1 MSGWLR
7 AGSPAAGTG
16 DLIDTAAR
24 SGGSTHKR
32 REFMAGKKIGLA
44 LLLAAAVLGTA
55 LPAAATHA
63 AHPASVEAVPS
74 TLTPG
79 ILDGHVYAIT
89 QVGSTIVVGGSFTQ
103 ARSAGST
110 TTLARS
116 RILAFDVATGVL
128 SQSFAPV
135 LSDYVETLLPG
146 PSPGTV
152 IAGGKFNTVN
162 GVNRKGLVTLDLATG
177 QAVSTF
183 APPYLNGIVQ
193 DMDLRDGRLLV
204 AGTFTTY
211 GGQPRGGLASVDPVT
226 GALTGYLTA
235 SVTEHHNYDGTGAIG
250 AVGVTR
256 FDITPDGT
264 KMVMIGNFRKVNGQ
278 TRRQIAMLDL
288 SPSTATLSTSWST
301 TRFSS
306 ACNRKSSDSWIRD
319 VSLSPDGSY
328 FVVVGKGGYF
338 PGTMCDTASRWETGA
353 TGSDLSPTWVAVTGG
368 DTLLSVAITGAAVYV
383 GGHQRWL
390 NNPNA
395 RDAAGPGAVPRPGVA
410 ALDPAS
416 GVPLTW
422 NPGRNPRG
430 AGAGVLYATSA
441 GLWMGSDTEYVG
453 YFQYRRPRL
462 AFFPLT
468 AAAGPDLRAPAL
480 PSHVYFG
487 GPTSGTLGAATTYGP
502 DDLARRMYD
511 GVSVQPSTLR
521 GSGGIAWSQVRGAMV
536 LGSTLYYGSSDGM
549 LYRRSFDGVSFGPA
563 SAVDPYNDPVW
574 STAKTGKA
582 DGQTYRGF
590 APSFYGEL
598 ASVTGL
604 SSANGRLY
612 YTLSGD
618 PNLYWRWWSPESGV
632 IHPVRAVVSGGP
644 VGATQGMFVSGNQL
658 YVVAAADGS
667 LRRWTLQ
674 GAALSGGATLVSGP
688 SVDGTDWRARAVFL
702 SP

>member
-1 MSGWLR
+1 M
-7 AGSPAAGTG
+7 T
-16 DLIDTAAR
+16 
-24 SGGSTHKR
+24 
-32 REFMAGKKIGLA
+32 GKKIGLA
-44 LLLAAAVLGTA
+44 LLLSAAVLGTA

-63 AHPASVEAVPS
+63 PHPATVDAVPS
-74 TLTPG
+74 ALTPG
-79 ILDGHVYAIT
+79 VLDGHVYAIT
-89 QVGSTIVVGGSFTQ
+89 QVGSTIVVGGSFTK
-103 ARSAGST
+103 AASAGST
-110 TTLARS
+110 TTLSRS
-116 RILAFDVATGVL
+116 RILAFNVATGVL
-128 SQSFAPV
+128 SDSFAPV

-146 PSPGTV
+146 PTPGTV

-235 SVTEHHNYDGTGAIG
+235 SVTEHHNYDGTGANG

-256 FDITPDGT
+256 FDITPDGK
-264 KMVMIGNFRKVNGQ
+264 KMVLIGNFRKVNGQ
-278 TRRQIAMLDL
+278 TRRQVAMLDL
-288 SPSTATLSTSWST
+288 SSSTATLATNWST

-306 ACNRKSSDSWIRD
+306 PCNRKGSDSWIRD

-328 FVVVGKGGYF
+328 FVVVGKGGYY
-338 PGTMCDTASRWETGA
+338 PGTLCDTASRWETGA
-353 TGSDLSPTWVAVTGG
+353 TGSGLNPTWIAETGG

-390 NNPNA
+390 NNPTT

-453 YFQYRRPRL
+453 YFQHRRPRL

-468 AAAGPDLRAPAL
+468 ATAGPNLSTRTLPAN
-480 PSHVYFG
+480 VYFG
-487 GPTSGTLGAATTYGP
+487 GPTNATLGGQTSFGP
-502 DDLARRMYD
+502 DDLARRGYD
-511 GVSVQPSTLR
+511 GTTAQPVILR
-521 GSGGIAWSQVRGAMV
+521 DSGGIAWSQVRGAML
-536 LGSTLYYGSSDGM
+536 LGSTLYYGFADGM
-549 LYRRSFDGVSFGPA
+549 LYRRSFDGVSFGAPA
-563 SAVDPYNDPVW
+563 AVDPYNDPVW
-574 STAKTGKA
+574 SAAKTGKP
-582 DGQTYRGF
+582 DGQTYRGL

-598 ASVTGL
+598 STVTGMA
-604 SSANGRLY
+604 SANGRIY
-612 YTLSGD
+612 YTLAGD
-618 PNLYWRWWSPESGV
+618 PNLYWRWWSPDSGV
-632 IHPVRAVVSGGP
+632 IHPVRAAVSGGT
-644 VGATQGMFVSGNQL
+644 VGDSRGLFLSGNQL
-658 YVVAAADGS
+658 YVVAASDGS

-674 GAALSGGATLVSGP
+674 GAALSGGSTLVAGP

-702 SP
+702 GP

>member
-1 MSGWLR
+1 M
-7 AGSPAAGTG
+7 T
-16 DLIDTAAR
+16 
-24 SGGSTHKR
+24 
-32 REFMAGKKIGLA
+32 GKKIGLA
-44 LLLAAAVLGTA
+44 LLVASAVLGTA
-55 LPAAATHA
+55 LPAAGTHA
-63 AHPASVEAVPS
+63 SHPASVDAVPS
-74 TLTPG
+74 ALTPG

-110 TTLARS
+110 TAVARS
-116 RILAFDVATGVL
+116 RILAFDVSTGVL

-146 PSPGTV
+146 PAPGTV

-162 GVNRKGLVTLDLATG
+162 GANRKGLVTLDLATG

-235 SVTEHHNYDGTGAIG
+235 SVTEHHNYDGTGANG

-256 FDITPDGT
+256 FDITPDGK
-264 KMVMIGNFRKVNGQ
+264 KMVLIGNFRKVNGQ
-278 TRRQIAMLDL
+278 TRRQVAMLDL
-288 SPSTATLSTSWST
+288 SSSTATLATNWST

-306 ACNRKSSDSWIRD
+306 PCNRKGSDSWIRD

-328 FVVVGKGGYF
+328 FVVVGKGGYY
-338 PGTMCDTASRWETGA
+338 PGTLCDTASRWETGA
-353 TGSDLSPTWVAVTGG
+353 TGSGLNPTWIAETGG

-390 NNPNA
+390 NNPTT
-395 RDAAGPGAVPRPGVA
+395 RDAAGPGAVPRAGVA

-430 AGAGVLYATSA
+430 AGAGVLYATSS

-453 YFQYRRPRL
+453 YFQHRRPRL

-468 AAAGPDLRAPAL
+468 ATTRPDLRAPVL
-480 PSHVYFG
+480 PGEVYFG
-487 GPTSGTLGAATTYGP
+487 GPTSATLGTGTSFDP
-502 DDLARRMYD
+502 NDLASRAYD
-511 GVSVQPSTLR
+511 GTTAQPATGR
-521 GSGGIAWSQVRGAMV
+521 DPGGIAWSQVRGAML
-536 LGSTLYYGSSDGM
+536 LGSTLYYGSADGTFA
-549 LYRRSFDGVSFGPA
+549 RRSFDGVSFGPA
-563 SAVDPYNDPVW
+563 SAIDPYNDAVW

-582 DGQTYRGF
+582 GGQTYRGV
-590 APSFYGEL
+590 APNFYGEL
-598 ASVTGL
+598 PTVAGL
-604 SSANGRLY
+604 ASANGRLY

-618 PNLYWRWWSPESGV
+618 PNLYWRWWSPDSGV
-632 IHPVRAVVSGGP
+632 IHPVRTAVTGGT
-644 VGATQGMFVSGNQL
+644 VGDSRGMFLSGNHL
-658 YVVAAADGS
+658 YVVAASDGS
-667 LRRWTLQ
+667 LHRWTLA
-674 GAALSGGATLVSGP
+674 GSSLVGSSTLVSGP

-702 SP
+702 IS